1 MSQKGVSFL
10 VFLLVIF
17 LSIVWDTVAQTPEE
31 LYAHGM
37 QAARRGEYPQAL
49 QYLHRAVDLHPEFA
63 KAHAA
68 LGAVYLQLDD
78 LPASEKALTHA
89 LHIAPDLVQAASN
102 LALLYAKTERFDNA
116 IRVYQDLIQKY
127 PESLQ
132 IWLGIAF
139 AYQQADRYVEAIEA
153 YQESLKRSPN
163 HIAAMSNL
171 ASCYEAVKQE
181 AQAIRYYKAA
191 LAQDP
196 NLSMANGNLGAIYQ
210 KQGELDKA
218 LPLLEKAVRYDPQFT
233 AARYCLGLVLTK
245 KREFQRAA
253 VAYQQ
258 VIAQQNDHVGA
269 YYNLAQALF
278 RLKQPEEGK
287 RAMEIYRRLNA
298 IAQEIED
305 RERAILIEPNNPLKQ
320 YQLGLVYA
328 KYGKIDKAISAFQAA
343 LELDANAHYALNAL
357 ARLYIL
363 QGGQAQDAIAHAE
376 KAFHL
381 TQAPKYMQTL
391 ALAYFQAGKRE
402 SALKAIQT
410 AIEMDPENDAFRQT
424 LTKMKEADEN
434 AK

>member
-1 MSQKGVSFL
+1 MLQKGVSFP
-10 VFLLVIF
+10 VFFLVIF
-17 LSIVWDTVAQTPEE
+17 FSVVWDAVAQTPQD
-31 LYAHGM
+31 LYARGM
-37 QAARRGEYPQAL
+37 QAARQGEYSQAL

-68 LGAVYLQLDD
+68 LGTVYLQLGDF
-78 LPASEKALTHA
+78 PASEKALTRA
-89 LHIAPDLVQAASN
+89 LRMAPDLVQAESN
-102 LALLYAKTERFDNA
+102 LALLYARTERFDNA
-116 IRVYQDLIQKY
+116 IGVYQDLIQKH

-132 IWLGIAF
+132 VWLGIAS
-139 AYQQADRYVEAIEA
+139 AYQQADRYEDAIEA
-153 YQESLKRSPN
+153 YQEGLKRSPN
-163 HIAAMSNL
+163 HTAAMSNL

-191 LAQDP
+191 LAQEP
-196 NLSMANGNLGAIYQ
+196 NLPMANGNLGAIYQ

-218 LPLLEKAVRYDPQFT
+218 LPLLEKAVRADPRFT

-245 KREFQRAA
+245 KRKFQRAA
-253 VAYQQ
+253 VEYQQ
-258 VIAQQNDHVGA
+258 VIAQQSDHVGA
-269 YYNLAQALF
+269 YYNLAQAFF
-278 RLKQPEEGK
+278 RLKQREEGK
-287 RAMEIYRRLNA
+287 RAMEIYRRLNT

-328 KYGKIDKAISAFQAA
+328 KYGKIDKAISAFRAA
-343 LELDANAHYALNAL
+343 LALDANAHYALNAL

-363 QGGQAQDAIAHAE
+363 QGVELQDAIAHAE

-381 TQAPKYMQTL
+381 TQSPQYMQTL

-402 SALKAIQT
+402 NALKAIQT

-424 LTKMKEADEN
+424 LTKMKEADE
-434 AK
+434 KTK

>member
-1 MSQKGVSFL
+1 MLQKGVSFP

-17 LSIVWDTVAQTPEE
+17 FSVVWDAVAQTPQD
-31 LYAHGM
+31 LYARGM
-37 QAARRGEYPQAL
+37 QAARQGEYSQAL

-68 LGAVYLQLDD
+68 LGTVYLQLGDF
-78 LPASEKALTHA
+78 PASEKALTRA
-89 LHIAPDLVQAASN
+89 LRMAPDLVQAESN
-102 LALLYAKTERFDNA
+102 LALLYARTERFDNA
-116 IRVYQDLIQKY
+116 IGVYQDLIQKH

-132 IWLGIAF
+132 VWLGIAS
-139 AYQQADRYVEAIEA
+139 AYQQADRYEDAIEA
-153 YQESLKRSPN
+153 YQEGLKRSPN
-163 HIAAMSNL
+163 HTAAMSNL

-191 LAQDP
+191 LAQEP
-196 NLSMANGNLGAIYQ
+196 NLPMANGNLGAIYQ

-218 LPLLEKAVRYDPQFT
+218 LPLLEKAVRADPRFT

-245 KREFQRAA
+245 KRKFQRAA
-253 VAYQQ
+253 VEYQQ
-258 VIAQQNDHVGA
+258 VIAQQSDHVGA
-269 YYNLAQALF
+269 YYNLAQAFF
-278 RLKQPEEGK
+278 RLKQREEGK
-287 RAMEIYRRLNA
+287 RAMEIYRRLNT

-328 KYGKIDKAISAFQAA
+328 KYGKIDKAISAFRAA
-343 LELDANAHYALNAL
+343 LALDANAHYALNAL

-363 QGGQAQDAIAHAE
+363 QGVELQDAIAHAE

-381 TQAPKYMQTL
+381 TQSPQYMQTL

-402 SALKAIQT
+402 NALKAIQT

-424 LTKMKEADEN
+424 LTKMKEADE
-434 AK
+434 KTK

>member
-1 MSQKGVSFL
+1 MLQKGVSFP

-17 LSIVWDTVAQTPEE
+17 LSVVWDAVAQTPQD

-37 QAARRGEYPQAL
+37 QAARQGEYSQAL
-49 QYLHRAVDLHPEFA
+49 QYLHRAVNLHPEFA

-68 LGAVYLQLDD
+68 LGTVYLQLGDF
-78 LPASEKALTHA
+78 PASEKALTHA
-89 LHIAPDLVQAASN
+89 LRIAPNLVQAESN
-102 LALLYAKTERFDNA
+102 LALLYARTERFDNA
-116 IRVYQDLIQKY
+116 IRVYQDLIQKH

-132 IWLGIAF
+132 VWLGIAS
-139 AYQQADRYVEAIEA
+139 AYQQADRYEEAIEA

-163 HIAAMSNL
+163 HTAAMSNL

-181 AQAIRYYKAA
+181 EQAIRYYKAA
-191 LAQDP
+191 LAQEP
-196 NLSMANGNLGAIYQ
+196 NLPMANGNLGAIYQ

-218 LPLLEKAVRYDPQFT
+218 LPLLEKAVRADPRFT

-245 KREFQRAA
+245 KRKFQRAA
-253 VAYQQ
+253 MEYQQ
-258 VIAQQNDHVGA
+258 VIAQQSDHVGA
-269 YYNLAQALF
+269 YYNLAQAFF
-278 RLKQPEEGK
+278 RLKQREEGK
-287 RAMEIYRRLNA
+287 RAMEIYRRLNT

-328 KYGKIDKAISAFQAA
+328 KYGKIDKAISAFRAA
-343 LELDANAHYALNAL
+343 LALDANAHYALNAL

-363 QGGQAQDAIAHAE
+363 QGVELQDAIAHAE

-381 TQAPKYMQTL
+381 TQSPQYMQTL

-402 SALKAIQT
+402 NALKAIQT
-410 AIEMDPENDAFRQT
+410 AIEMDPENKAFRQT
-424 LTKMKEADEN
+424 LTKMKEADE
-434 AK
+434 KTK

>member
-1 MSQKGVSFL
+1 MLQKGVSFP

-17 LSIVWDTVAQTPEE
+17 LSVVWDAVAQTPQD
-31 LYAHGM
+31 LYARGM
-37 QAARRGEYPQAL
+37 QAARQGEYSQAL

-68 LGAVYLQLDD
+68 LGTVYLQLGDF
-78 LPASEKALTHA
+78 PASEKALTRA
-89 LHIAPDLVQAASN
+89 LRMAPDLVQAESN
-102 LALLYAKTERFDNA
+102 LALLYARTERFDNA
-116 IRVYQDLIQKY
+116 IGVYQDLIQKH

-132 IWLGIAF
+132 VWLGIAS
-139 AYQQADRYVEAIEA
+139 AYQQADRYEDAIEA

-163 HIAAMSNL
+163 HTAAMSNL

-191 LAQDP
+191 LAQEP
-196 NLSMANGNLGAIYQ
+196 NLPMANGNLGAIYQ

-218 LPLLEKAVRYDPQFT
+218 LPLLEKAVRADPRFT

-245 KREFQRAA
+245 KRKFQRAA
-253 VAYQQ
+253 IEYQQ
-258 VIAQQNDHVGA
+258 VIAQQSDHVGA
-269 YYNLAQALF
+269 YYNLAQAFF
-278 RLKQPEEGK
+278 RLKQREEGK
-287 RAMEIYRRLNA
+287 RAMEIYRRLNT

-328 KYGKIDKAISAFQAA
+328 KYGKIDKAISAFRAA
-343 LELDANAHYALNAL
+343 LALDANAHYALNAL

-363 QGGQAQDAIAHAE
+363 QGVELQDAIAHAE

-381 TQAPKYMQTL
+381 TQSPQYMQTL

-402 SALKAIQT
+402 NALKAIQT

-424 LTKMKEADEN
+424 LTKMKEADG
-434 AK
+434 KTK

>member
-1 MSQKGVSFL
+1 MLQKGVSFP

-17 LSIVWDTVAQTPEE
+17 LSVVWGAVAQTPQD
-31 LYAHGM
+31 LYARGM
-37 QAARRGEYPQAL
+37 QAARQGEYSQAL

-68 LGAVYLQLDD
+68 LGTVYLQLGDF
-78 LPASEKALTHA
+78 PASEKALTRA
-89 LHIAPDLVQAASN
+89 LRMAPDLVQAESN
-102 LALLYAKTERFDNA
+102 LALLYARTERFDNA
-116 IRVYQDLIQKY
+116 IGVYQDLIQKH

-132 IWLGIAF
+132 VWLGIAS
-139 AYQQADRYVEAIEA
+139 AYQQADRYEDAIEA
-153 YQESLKRSPN
+153 YQEGLKRSPN
-163 HIAAMSNL
+163 HTAAMSNL

-191 LAQDP
+191 LAQEP
-196 NLSMANGNLGAIYQ
+196 NLPMANGNLGAIYQ

-218 LPLLEKAVRYDPQFT
+218 LPLLEKAVRADPRFT

-245 KREFQRAA
+245 KRKFQRAA
-253 VAYQQ
+253 IEYQQ
-258 VIAQQNDHVGA
+258 VIAQQSDHVGA
-269 YYNLAQALF
+269 YYNLAQAFF
-278 RLKQPEEGK
+278 RLKQREEGK
-287 RAMEIYRRLNA
+287 RAMEIYRRLNT

-328 KYGKIDKAISAFQAA
+328 KYGKIDKAISAFRAA
-343 LELDANAHYALNAL
+343 LALDANAHYALNAL

-363 QGGQAQDAIAHAE
+363 QGVELQDAIAHAE

-381 TQAPKYMQTL
+381 TQSPQYMQTL

-402 SALKAIQT
+402 NALKAIQT

-424 LTKMKEADEN
+424 LTKMKEADE
-434 AK
+434 KTK